1 LQIYKSEILREI
13 RSELA
18 ARYLGVEGRI
28 KEQLTSDLQ
37 IQTAL
42 EILGNTNTY
51 NKLLN
56 FNAR

>member
-28 KEQLTSDLQ
+28 EEQLNSDLQ
-37 IQTAL
+37 VQTAL

-56 FNAR
+56 VNAR